1 MQYLQQ
7 LLSNQVLIAAL
18 IAWTTA
24 QVLKLPMDY
33 ILNKK
38 WDWRVLWGPGGMPSS
53 HTAIATASSLAIG
66 LYHGFHTPLFALSIT
81 LTLIVVYDATNVRR
95 QAGIHA
101 KWINLLVEEIITAPD
116 TQKKKLREV
125 LGHTPFEAI
134 MGVILG
140 ITVTMLY
147 YWLIR

>member
-24 QVLKLPMDY
+24 QVLKLPMGY